1 MYLSTFPLSEYCFND
16 DIVVENNDEDYVC
29 LICWMPSETNNS
41 ITILSE
47 FSHIITLCKCK
58 SKFHSDCLNI
68 WIAKSHSC
76 PICRKKIRI
85 KKDNKERKKYIGI
98 NADLEDFLIELG
110 MNEKIGN
117 DEYILSPK
125 RDRSTK
131 TMMNDLS
138 RGFTH
143 YKNGAG
149 IKKDISLSNLR
160 KTYLTWHHQILGDDT
175 GLVSSHSTTHV
186 LDKYY
191 LDPKVLTAVE
201 ISALKVRVFGK
212 IEKS

>member
-1 MYLSTFPLSEYCFND
+1 
-16 DIVVENNDEDYVC
+16 
-29 LICWMPSETNNS
+29 
-41 ITILSE
+41 
-47 FSHIITLCKCK
+47 
-58 SKFHSDCLNI
+58 
-68 WIAKSHSC
+68 
-76 PICRKKIRI
+76 
-85 KKDNKERKKYIGI
+85 
-98 NADLEDFLIELG
+98 

-149 IKKDISLSNLR
+149 INKDISLSNLR

-212 IEKS
+212 K